1 MRKQARDLMEGRLNA
16 AGFRPE
22 TRDRLQRFGRYSPT
36 SFGFDCD
43 YRNYDWLLVLSLLL
57 LLEITIC
64 LGFVFK
70 IQDYFIILSE
80 KLKHGWTLTTS
91 QYTITHI
98 LYFKTQRSYWIYI
111 SYIINKLVLYTHTH
125 TDVWTDRFICSEMLL
140 TAKFCSHCTW
150 FRYRKLS
157 TKWKKL
163 IMLLGRTWLMCSKL
177 DTIMTS
183 GKNVCRRLLTLAVFS
198 KQFHWVLHI

>member
-1 MRKQARDLMEGRLNA
+1 MCYIPLFLSLHDNIVDNPLDMSDQKYTQPPRTRPPSSQRDMNPLGFPLNKKSSLLMRKQARDLMEGRLNA

-91 QYTITHI
+91 QYTITRI
-98 LYFKTQRSYWIYI
+98 VYFKTQRTVTE
-111 SYIINKLVLYTHTH
+111 NTTF
-125 TDVWTDRFICSEMLL
+125 T
-140 TAKFCSHCTW
+140 
-150 FRYRKLS
+150 
-157 TKWKKL
+157 
-163 IMLLGRTWLMCSKL
+163 
-177 DTIMTS
+177 
-183 GKNVCRRLLTLAVFS
+183 
-198 KQFHWVLHI
+198 